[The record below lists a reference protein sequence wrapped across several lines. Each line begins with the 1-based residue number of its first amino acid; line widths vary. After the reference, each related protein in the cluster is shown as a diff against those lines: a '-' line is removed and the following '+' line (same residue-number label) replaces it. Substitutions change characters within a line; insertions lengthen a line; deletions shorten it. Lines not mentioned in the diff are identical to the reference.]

1 MPYPPMPPMPPSP
14 FPPYARW
21 YTDVEPAYEKPAEC
35 ECHFPPIPDNCVCV
49 TEEDANNWNYAYN
62 IVSAVSAG
70 IDVEAITSAAQL
82 LTSADYWNQTHDVV
96 SAGSAMWNS
105 LPTVSGDLKTLALS
119 AIWLAN
125 EISARG
131 IHTDKSLSGK
141 GTVEEPL
148 GINEEKYEELYEHF
162 YDLYKDLTSSFD
174 VKAIWNAM
182 QHCQDVYDKAINELS
197 GGHIQNFELIQ
208 QLMKVVP
215 NTGNYSMIWANDQG
229 MRSDNKSTYQGNSAL
244 NWMYYNTY
252 QG

>member
-1 MPYPPMPPMPPSP
+1 MPYPPMPPSP
-14 FPPYARW
+14 FPPYHRW

-70 IDVEAITSAAQL
+70 IDVEAIASAAQL

-105 LPTVSGDLKTLALS
+105 LPTVSGDLKTLAQS
-119 AIWLAN
+119 ALWLAN

-131 IHTDKSLSGK
+131 IYHDKSLSGK
-141 GTVEEPL
+141 GTVEAPL
-148 GINEEKYEELYEHF
+148 GINEDKYDELYEHF

-174 VKAIWNAM
+174 VKAIMAAM
-182 QHCQDVYDKAINELS
+182 QHCQEVYDKAINELS
-197 GGHIQNFELIQ
+197 GGHIQNYELIL
-208 QLMKVVP
+208 QLMGVVP
-215 NTGNYSMIWANDQG
+215 NSGNYPMIWVNDQG
-229 MRSDNKSTYQGNSAL
+229 MHSDDKSSYQSNNTL
-244 NWMYYNTY
+244 NWMYYSTY